1 MQKIK
6 LLWKPVTI
14 IFLILLFD
22 QIFKFW
28 IKTHFYLDEEV
39 TIIKNF
45 FYLHFTENNGMAF
58 GYEFGGIYGKLILST
73 VRVIAVIAI
82 GWYLYILCKNK
93 ASMGLIVGFALILAG
108 ALGNIIDSLFYGL
121 LFSQSTYFQT
131 AEFLPDGGGYGTFLY
146 GKVVDM
152 LYFPVI
158 KGNFP
163 GWFPFWKNEMFIFF
177 RPIFNISDSS
187 ITIGV
192 IYMILFQRKFF
203 VQTKSTE
210 SIVDNA
216 SENK

>member
-1 MQKIK
+1 MQKLK
-6 LLWKPVTI
+6 LLWKPVAI
-14 IFLILLFD
+14 IFFILLID
-22 QIFKFW
+22 QIFKVW
-28 IKTHFYLDEEV
+28 IKTHFFLDEETTV
-39 TIIKNF
+39 IKNL

-73 VRVIAVIAI
+73 VRLIAVVAI
-82 GWYLYILCKNK
+82 GWYLYVLCINK
-93 ASMGLIVGFALILAG
+93 ASIGLIAGFSFVLAG

-121 LFSQSTYFQT
+121 LFNESTYFQI
-131 AEFLPDGGGYGTFLY
+131 AEFLPNSGGYGTFLH

-158 KGNFP
+158 KGHFP
-163 GWFPFWKNEMFIFF
+163 GWFPLWKNEMFTFF

-203 VQTKSTE
+203 VQTKSLE
-210 SIVDNA
+210 NEVNNS
-216 SENK
+216 SEDK